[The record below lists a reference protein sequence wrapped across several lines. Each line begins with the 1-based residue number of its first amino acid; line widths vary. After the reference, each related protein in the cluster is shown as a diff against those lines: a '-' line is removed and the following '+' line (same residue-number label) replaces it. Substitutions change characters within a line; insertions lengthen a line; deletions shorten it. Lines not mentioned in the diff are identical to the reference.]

1 MRTILVAILAAYS
14 ASGQTDLIGFNPSSR
29 IEIPAKVEA
38 VAFASDG
45 SRIVIGTKSGAYLS
59 KIDGGSELVRF
70 ASGEIHSV
78 AIARDGSKMAA
89 GAGTGEVVLANG
101 AGATITTSKLHRGPV
116 LTIAF
121 SPDGSR
127 MVSSGADKSLILS
140 DAATG
145 REISRLANPVNK
157 IFVFAGFS
165 AQNNSCVGV
174 SESGLIVEWD
184 PATGKVVRQTQD
196 SDTTVFAAALN
207 GSGKLLA
214 VATEFAKLNKAALMR
229 QANPSDFYRKE
240 RLAVYDLSQGK
251 VVKEIDGV
259 DGQHRGLSFS
269 ADSRYLSAG
278 REKVRQ
284 NFFSVYDLQRGI
296 EVQSTPAAAGALAS
310 AFSPDGRWFTGVSQG
325 GALAVFATTG
335 IQRGDEVGDLRGS
348 KYQITSKQTNPLLA
362 PSAPLRLAV
371 MDLETNGTD
380 ASLGRAVADQIR
392 NRVNGAPNV
401 EVIERRQWTQVLAEQ
416 NLQVSDRFDP
426 LTAVG
431 LGRALGI
438 RKMIFGSIS
447 RLDTTF
453 TINVRVI
460 DVETLKNDGE
470 REVTCQ
476 RCTLEDL
483 PGAVAVLKTAL
494 VKE

>member
-1 MRTILVAILAAYS
+1 M
-14 ASGQTDLIGFNPSSR
+14 
-29 IEIPAKVEA
+29 
-38 VAFASDG
+38 
-45 SRIVIGTKSGAYLS
+45 
-59 KIDGGSELVRF
+59 
-70 ASGEIHSV
+70 
-78 AIARDGSKMAA
+78 
-89 GAGTGEVVLANG
+89 
-101 AGATITTSKLHRGPV
+101 
-116 LTIAF
+116 
-121 SPDGSR
+121 
-127 MVSSGADKSLILS
+127 
-140 DAATG
+140 
-145 REISRLANPVNK
+145 
-157 IFVFAGFS
+157 
-165 AQNNSCVGV
+165 
-174 SESGLIVEWD
+174 
-184 PATGKVVRQTQD
+184 
-196 SDTTVFAAALN
+196 
-207 GSGKLLA
+207 
-214 VATEFAKLNKAALMR
+214 
-229 QANPSDFYRKE
+229 
-240 RLAVYDLSQGK
+240 
-251 VVKEIDGV
+251 
-259 DGQHRGLSFS
+259 
-269 ADSRYLSAG
+269 
-278 REKVRQ
+278 RQ

-296 EVQSTPAAAGALAS
+296 EVQSTPAASGTLAS
-310 AFSPDGRWFTGVSQG
+310 AFSPDGRWFTGVNQG

-348 KYQITSKQTNPLLA
+348 KYQITSKQTSPLLA

-416 NLQVSDRFDP
+416 NLQLSDRFDP